1 MFSEYSAH
9 TVDIYEQKL
18 DRYNTGA
25 TQRIDDAFSEYP
37 KLMAFL
43 RRQADAEGEGVL
55 ERIRAIRGKFARAYE
70 ISQGYDCPDPPS
82 VIDDGWLVDLKDSS
96 NNDKS
101 EFDWHICAEE
111 INRHISFCYQ
121 PSFNAFWYY
130 NPVSGAWET
139 DADDLVSNLLRKAF
153 PRGIGRYH
161 REEIMA
167 WLKDYNIQGPD
178 FFDSMDGEHINLKNG
193 VFNLKTGKLE
203 PHSPEFRFRYVLPVR
218 FNRHK
223 FPHLFW
229 KTLQEITADDPKK
242 AIKIMEAFAFPL
254 MPGYHPQKAF
264 ILYGNGN
271 NGKST
276 ILTVLTAFLGRKN
289 ISSVQ
294 LQSLADNR
302 FAAASLIGKLANISG
317 DVSQREV
324 MDSSL
329 FKLLTGGDMVSVE
342 IKGVQR
348 RPEFVN
354 TAKLIFSFNQL
365 PYSYDRTEAY
375 FRRFELVKFIQNFA
389 GREDET
395 LPKRLTSE
403 DELSGILNL
412 VLYIF
417 LPAMMKK
424 HKFHDSKTAAE
435 IKLEYSLSADT
446 ALAYVQAK
454 LEANPDSQMLADEVY
469 NDYVEWCSKEG
480 ITSVS
485 RESFGNTLL
494 NRSGMIIQK
503 RRRQEEGIQRNYYV
517 GVTWKS
523 DPIEPES
530 KSEQKSSKTLGQE
543 LVNYLETSHLQLSG
557 IGCIGCIGS
566 ALLYMSGEEK
576 NSSKHVKG
584 GEKLCNPCNL
594 CNSPANT
601 GSANTPEQER
611 AENTGSDG
619 NKHLPYSKAATVLAH
634 FREDISVAYYDVD
647 MKFHAQDVAYIP
659 PEWVDTLVRR
669 GSIRVVH
676 DSVNEVQS
684 RGGVE

>member
-1 MFSEYSAH
+1 MFSEYSAQA
-9 TVDIYEQKL
+9 VDLYERKL
-18 DRYNTGA
+18 ERYNAGA
-25 TQRIDDAFSEYP
+25 TRKIEDAFSEYP
-37 KLMAFL
+37 KIMASL
-43 RRQADAEGEGVL
+43 RKWEDAEGMGVL
-55 ERIRAIRGKFARAYE
+55 ERMRAIRSKFARSYE
-70 ISQGYDCPDPPS
+70 ISQGYDCPDPPAI
-82 VIDDGWLVDLKDSS
+82 VDDGWLLDLKDSS

-111 INRHISFCYQ
+111 INRHIQFCYQ

-178 FFDSMDGEHINLKNG
+178 FFDSPDGDHINLKNG
-193 VFNLKTGKLE
+193 VFNVKSGKME
-203 PHSPEFRFRYVLPVR
+203 PHSPDFRFRYMIPVR

-254 MPGYHPQKAF
+254 MPGYYPQKAF

-276 ILTVLTAFLGRKN
+276 ILTVLSAFLGRRN

-354 TAKLIFSFNQL
+354 SAKLIFSFNQL

-375 FRRFELVKFIQNFA
+375 FRRFELVKLIQNFA

-417 LPAMMKK
+417 LPAMLKK
-424 HKFHDSKTAAE
+424 NKFHDSKTAAE
-435 IKLEYSLSADT
+435 VKLEYSLSADT

-454 LEANPDSQMLADEVY
+454 LEANPDSQMLADEIY
-469 NDYVEWCSKEG
+469 NDYVEWCSSEG

-485 RESFGNTLL
+485 KESFGNTLL
-494 NRSGMIIQK
+494 NRSGMIVQK
-503 RRRQEEGIQRNYYV
+503 RRRQEEGIQRYHYV
-517 GVTWKS
+517 GISWKTDS
-523 DPIEPES
+523 LDSES
-530 KSEQKSSKTLGQE
+530 KNEQKPGKSLAQE
-543 LVNYLETSHLQLSG
+543 MANYLETSHVEASCL
-557 IGCIGCIGS
+557 GCLGCLGS
-566 ALLYMSGEEK
+566 VTLDMSGD
-576 NSSKHVKG
+576 NSSRHVKG
-584 GEKLCNPCNL
+584 REKLGNPSNPS
-594 CNSPANT
+594 NSPAST
-601 GSANTPEQER
+601 GSANTPEQKK
-611 AENTGSDG
+611 AENTGSKED
-619 NKHLPYSKAATVLAH
+619 KHLPYNKAAVVLMR
-634 FREDISVAYYDVD
+634 FLEDISLAYYDVD
-647 MKFHAQDVAYIP
+647 KKFHAEDIAYVP

-669 GSIRVVH
+669 GTA
-676 DSVNEVQS
+676 SVIHVPEEKIQS
-684 RGGVE
+684 RGDVK

>member
-1 MFSEYSAH
+1 MFSEHSPHA
-9 TVDIYEQKL
+9 VDLYEQKL
-18 DRYNTGA
+18 ERYNSGA
-25 TQRIDDAFSEYP
+25 THRIEDAFSEYP

-43 RRQADAEGEGVL
+43 RKRADEEGKGVL
-55 ERIRAIRGKFARAYE
+55 ERMRIIRGKFARAYE
-70 ISQGYDCPDPPS
+70 ISLGYDCPDPPS
-82 VIDDGWLVDLKDSS
+82 VVDDGWLINLKDNSS
-96 NNDKS
+96 NDKD

-130 NPVSGAWET
+130 NPVTGAWET
-139 DADDLVSNLLRKAF
+139 DADDLVANLLRKAF

-276 ILTVLTAFLGRKN
+276 ILTVLSAFLGRKN

-342 IKGVQR
+342 LKGVQR

-354 TAKLIFSFNQL
+354 SAKLIFSFNQL

-375 FRRFELVKFIQNFA
+375 FRRFELVKLIQNFA

-395 LPKRLTSE
+395 LPGRLISE

-435 IKLEYSLSADT
+435 VKLEYSLSADT

-469 NDYVEWCSKEG
+469 NDYVEWCSLEG

-485 RESFGNTLL
+485 KESFGNTLL

-503 RRRQEEGIQRNYYV
+503 RRKQEEGIQRYYYV
-517 GVTWKS
+517 GVTWRMDS
-523 DPIEPES
+523 LGPES
-530 KSEQKSSKTLGQE
+530 KEEQRPSKTLAQE
-543 LVNYLETSHLQLSG
+543 MVNYLETSHLQLSCL
-557 IGCIGCIGS
+557 GCLGCLGS
-566 ALLYMSGEEK
+566 ALLDMSGEEK

-584 GEKLCNPCNL
+584 AEKLGNPGNPS
-594 CNSPANT
+594 NSPANT
-601 GSANTPEQER
+601 DSPDGEENGK
-611 AENTGSDG
+611 AENTGSEK
-619 NKHLPYSKAATVLAH
+619 NRPLPYSKAATVLAY
-634 FREDISVAYYDVD
+634 FIEDISIAYYDVD
-647 MKFHAQDVAYIP
+647 VTFHAQDLVYIP

-669 GSIRVVH
+669 GSIKTVH
-676 DSVNEVQS
+676 ESTNEIRS
-684 RGGVE
+684 SGGVK